1 MPLNGGE
8 TVERVWEQEEPEQ
21 PDAER
26 KIKGALEEIANRE
39 KAALTNEDGNGDAG
53 DPMDWDP

>member
-1 MPLNGGE
+1 MTRRRRGK
-8 TVERVWEQEEPEQ
+8 
-21 PDAER
+21 R
-26 KIKGALEEIANRE
+26 KKE